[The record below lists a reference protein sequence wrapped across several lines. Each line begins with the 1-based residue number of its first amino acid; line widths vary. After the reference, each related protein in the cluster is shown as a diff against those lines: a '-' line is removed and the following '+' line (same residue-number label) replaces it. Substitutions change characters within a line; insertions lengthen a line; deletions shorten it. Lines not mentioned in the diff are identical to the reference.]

1 MSKINNFKV
10 YFSEILK
17 DKYSMSKES
26 IDKYWDNKEK
36 QIKFDNKKLVGSIVG
51 VSELIS
57 TSVICIFDKG
67 DSPKIVIPIVI
78 LGGIGVL
85 TCKISTNLKNPY
97 YLKEYKKIDEEYE
110 QKKKCYKFINR
121 KNKYN

>member
-26 IDKYWDNKEK
+26 IDKYWDNKEN

-67 DSPKIVIPIVI
+67 NNPKIVIPIVI
-78 LGGIGVL
+78 LGGIGLL
-85 TCKISTNLKNPY
+85 TCKISTSIKNPY
-97 YLKEYKKIDEEYE
+97 YLKEYKQIDEEYE
-110 QKKKCYKFINR
+110 QEKKCYKFL
-121 KNKYN
+121 NKENK